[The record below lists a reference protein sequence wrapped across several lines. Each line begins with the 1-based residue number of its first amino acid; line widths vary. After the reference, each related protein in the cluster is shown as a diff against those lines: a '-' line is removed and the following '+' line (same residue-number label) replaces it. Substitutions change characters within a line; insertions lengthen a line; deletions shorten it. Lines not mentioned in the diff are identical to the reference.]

1 MVPVHKVLQ
10 TYVVNSNHVI
20 LFKRMFEKRFH
31 SSMDMDSLPNSKLHY
46 LRINDR
52 FEKIA
57 FFHCMN
63 FR

>member
-1 MVPVHKVLQ
+1 MVPVKKKS
-10 TYVVNSNHVI
+10 TNFVVNYNHVI

-31 SSMDMDSLPNSKLHY
+31 SSMDMGSLLNSELHY
-46 LRINDR
+46 LRMNDR

-57 FFHCMN
+57 LFNCMN